1 VHPGEV
7 DRVVKR
13 IGRAFRAGEP
23 WEDTFRLRSRTGEF
37 RWFLSRA
44 VPIRDEA
51 GRVVRWFGTNT
62 DISEHR
68 EAQIE
73 RERLFALEQKARAEA
88 ERAVRLRDEVL
99 AIVAHDLRNAVHTVG
114 MAASSLI
121 KMPQGDEQRIRA
133 LEIIKRAASGMDFL
147 ISDLL
152 DVARIESGTFPIEPV
167 TVDLPALLE
176 ETLDLFEQQAR
187 PREITLVCEGL
198 PGIGAVLADR
208 GRLGQVLSNLLSNAI
223 KFTPD
228 HGRVVLRARRLGG
241 EVQVSVEDTGPGI
254 AADSLPH
261 VFDRFW
267 RADRRS
273 RSGTGLGLP
282 IAKSIVEAHGGRI
295 WVESTPGRG
304 STFHFT
310 LPLPS

>member
-1 VHPGEV
+1 
-7 DRVVKR
+7 
-13 IGRAFRAGEP
+13 
-23 WEDTFRLRSRTGEF
+23 
-37 RWFLSRA
+37 
-44 VPIRDEA
+44 
-51 GRVVRWFGTNT
+51 
-62 DISEHR
+62 
-68 EAQIE
+68 
-73 RERLFALEQKARAEA
+73 
-88 ERAVRLRDEVL
+88 
-99 AIVAHDLRNAVHTVG
+99 
-114 MAASSLI
+114 
-121 KMPQGDEQRIRA
+121 MPQGDDQRIRA

-167 TVDLPALLE
+167 PVDLPALLE

-187 PREITLVCEGL
+187 RREITLVGEGL
-198 PGIGAVLADR
+198 PGIGAVIADR
-208 GRLGQVLSNLLSNAI
+208 NRLGQVLSNLLSNAI

-228 HGRVVLRARRLGG
+228 HGRVVLRARRIDG